1 MANGTSTPVLTAV
14 PRPTDIGSEIRSAYN
29 ARENLRA
36 LIARVRAARAKVD
49 TDLTASTIRD
59 FGGPRPDGADLA
71 VKRVD
76 DASRERTR
84 LETQESALQILEM
97 LVTYRLDLIRRE
109 SPGAIIAELQRRRA
123 ELERQLATEQADV
136 AAIKAQLDLV
146 DEELRKFGAGGDDAV
161 RPARASRRKA
171 SRAEAEPTDT
181 AAGELTAALA
191 ASVTPDA
198 ASAPTAIEARSPRRS
213 RNGRA
218 AGRSPRG
225 RRR

>member
-1 MANGTSTPVLTAV
+1 MANGTSTPALTAV
-14 PRPTDIGSEIRSAYN
+14 PRPTDIQSEVRSAYN

-36 LIARVRAARAKVD
+36 LIARVRAARTKVD
-49 TDLTASTIRD
+49 ADLTAATIRD

-84 LETQESALQILEM
+84 LETQENALQILEM
-97 LVTYRLDLIRRE
+97 LVTYRLDWIRRE
-109 SPGAIIAELQRRRA
+109 APGAIIAELQRRRA

-161 RPARASRRKA
+161 KPAGGSRRRARAEVPS
-171 SRAEAEPTDT
+171 
-181 AAGELTAALA
+181 AAAA
-191 ASVTPDA
+191 ASEMTGAAAAPMTLDA
-198 ASAPTAIEARSPRRS
+198 AIVPAAIEARTPRRS
-213 RNGRA
+213 RKGRA
-218 AGRSPRG
+218 AVRGG